1 MNYPKDIVNKILF
14 SEEDI
19 RSKARELA
27 LRINKDYEKGNL
39 TIVCTLK
46 GAIFFFSD
54 LMKYININCQIE
66 FIKASSYIGNTTSS
80 SENVYISK
88 TNFEIKDRD
97 ILIVEDIVDTGF
109 TYKELE
115 KYFLL
120 NGCKSIEMCVLLDK
134 KERRKVEVNPKY
146 VGFEIANYFVIGYGL
161 DYNEAY
167 RNLPFIGIINP
178 KYI

>member
-1 MNYPKDIVNKILF
+1 MNYPEDIVIKTLYK
-14 SEEDI
+14 EEEI
-19 RSKARELA
+19 IKKAKELA
-27 LRINKDYEKGNL
+27 NRINKDYEKASL

-46 GAIFFFSD
+46 GALFFFAD
-54 LMKYININCQIE
+54 LMKHIKLNCQIE
-66 FIKASSYIGNTTSS
+66 FIKASSYVGKATSS
-80 SENVYISK
+80 NESVYISK
-88 TNFEIKDRD
+88 SNFEIKNRD
-97 ILIVEDIVDTGF
+97 ILIVEDIVDTGY

-115 KYFLL
+115 NYFL
-120 NGCKSIEMCVLLDK
+120 NQGCKSIEMCVLLDK

-146 VGFEIANYFVIGYGL
+146 VGFEIENHFVIGYGL